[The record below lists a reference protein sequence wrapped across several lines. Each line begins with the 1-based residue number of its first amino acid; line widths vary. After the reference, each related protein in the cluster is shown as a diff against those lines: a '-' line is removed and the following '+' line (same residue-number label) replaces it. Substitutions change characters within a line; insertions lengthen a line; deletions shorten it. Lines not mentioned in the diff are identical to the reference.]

1 MLQMPLDQPDDDG
14 SDDPLDPRDDDRG
27 WDMPFLDHLE
37 ELRRRLIKAVLAV
50 VVMSGVAFY
59 FADTLVRV
67 MIHPLGPDIKL
78 HITEVT
84 GSFYAYFKI
93 ALIFGVV
100 GALPI
105 VFYQLWG
112 FIAPG
117 LYRKEKSMI
126 LPLILISTLLFAIGA
141 GFCYFWVLPF
151 ALKFLIGFSGDLF
164 SPIIT
169 VGSYISFAGMLLL
182 AFGFGFQLPVVAYLL
197 GKAGLIASRTLAKG
211 RRYAIVIILIVAA
224 ILTPTPDVFT
234 QCLLAV
240 PLYFLY
246 EVSIVVVRVTGK
258 RG

>member
-1 MLQMPLDQPDDDG
+1 MLNLPLDQ
-14 SDDPLDPRDDDRG
+14 SDEIGTESDFESRDDDRG

-37 ELRRRLIKAVLAV
+37 DLRKRLIRAVLAI

-67 MIHPLGPDIKL
+67 IILPLGPEVKL

-117 LYRKEKSMI
+117 LYRKEKAMI
-126 LPLILISTLLFAIGA
+126 LPLITISTLLFGVGA
-141 GFCYFWVLPF
+141 GFCYYWVLPF

-197 GKAGLIASRTLAKG
+197 GKAGLITSQVLSKG
-211 RRYAIVIILIVAA
+211 RRYAVVIILILAA

-234 QCLLAV
+234 QMLLAV

-246 EVSIVVVRVTGK
+246 EISIVVVRSTGK

>member
-1 MLQMPLDQPDDDG
+1 MLNVPLDQPEGTRIDA
-14 SDDPLDPRDDDRG
+14 DPDPRDDDRT

-37 ELRRRLIKAVLAV
+37 DLRKRLIKAVLAIV
-50 VVMSGVAFY
+50 IMSGVAFY
-59 FADTLVRV
+59 FADILVRV
-67 MIHPLGPDIKL
+67 MIEPLGPDIKL

-93 ALIFGVV
+93 ALIFGIV

-117 LYRKEKSMI
+117 LYRREKAMI
-126 LPLILISTLLFAIGA
+126 LPLILVSTILFAIGA
-141 GFCYFWVLPF
+141 GFCYYWVLPF

-197 GKAGLIASRTLAKG
+197 GKAGLISSKVLSKG

-224 ILTPTPDVFT
+224 ILTPTPDIFT

-240 PLYFLY
+240 PLYILY
-246 EVSIVVVRVTGK
+246 EISIVVVRTTGK
-258 RG
+258 KG